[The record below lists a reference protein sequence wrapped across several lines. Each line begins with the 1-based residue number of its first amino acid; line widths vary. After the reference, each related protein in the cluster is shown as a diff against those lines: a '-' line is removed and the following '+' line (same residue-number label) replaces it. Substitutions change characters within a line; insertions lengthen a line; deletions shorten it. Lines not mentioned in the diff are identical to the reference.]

1 MTAEDVLILIKIH
14 NNNNHNCSLALY
26 PGPPGRAG
34 TITPRTTQVSWH
46 QNSQD
51 QPGELA
57 PKLPGPPRRA
67 GTRIPRTSQ
76 ASWYQNSQDHPGELA
91 PQLPRPPRR
100 QNSQDHPGELAP
112 ELPGPPRRAGTST
125 LRNINHIPPSL
136 SSNSLQALQTKPP
149 SLPFYL

>member
-1 MTAEDVLILIKIH
+1 MTAEDVLIHIKIH

-76 ASWYQNSQDHPGELA
+76 ASWHQNSQDHPGDRTPRTTQASWHQNSQDHPGELA
-91 PQLPRPPRR
+91 PAL
-100 QNSQDHPGELAP
+100 SE
-112 ELPGPPRRAGTST
+112 T
-125 LRNINHIPPSL
+125 LTIYHRHCPQIPYKHSKLNH
-136 SSNSLQALQTKPP
+136 QA
-149 SLPFYL
+149 SHSISRV